1 VGKDFD
7 WDISE
12 VYLDMMVYNFNY
24 AIETN
29 RDKVYM
35 GYDDETLIDYFV
47 YRKDWKVTIDIL
59 LEGAVEIEA
68 YEYAAQLKNIKD
80 KL

>member
-1 VGKDFD
+1 MDNFD
-7 WDISE
+7 WDVST

-29 RDKVYM
+29 KDKVYM
-35 GYDDETLIDYFV
+35 GYDDETGIDYFV

-59 LEGAVEIEA
+59 IEGAVEIES
-68 YEYAAQLKNIKD
+68 YEYALQLKKIKES
-80 KL
+80 L